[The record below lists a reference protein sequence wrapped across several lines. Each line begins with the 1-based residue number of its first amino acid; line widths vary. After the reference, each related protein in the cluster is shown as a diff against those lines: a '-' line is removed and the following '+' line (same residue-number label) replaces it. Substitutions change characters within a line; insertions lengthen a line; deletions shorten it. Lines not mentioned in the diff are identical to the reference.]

1 MKTWIIVALGCGN
14 YSREETIRGNTV
26 PTKVWMSTKKRE
38 NWKKKSNE
46 ALIGRSSLQKLD
58 ITSLEEFKSSFV
70 FNNLG
75 FSARN
80 IMPLPYPSAWAKH
93 FLITVNLL
101 VILHTKKQDF
111 TIIKLPCSILSK
123 VKKKYFK
130 ICAFYKDILF
140 QKRELVQ

>member
-14 YSREETIRGNTV
+14 YSREKTIRGNTV

-38 NWKKKSNE
+38 NWKKSNE
-46 ALIGRSSLQKLD
+46 ALIWRSSLQKLD

-75 FSARN
+75 FLAKN
-80 IMPLPYPSAWAKH
+80 IMPLPYPSAWPKH

-111 TIIKLPCSILSK
+111 TINKLPCSILSK

-130 ICAFYKDILF
+130 TCAFYKDILF